1 MAKSTEEERRKKAYK
16 LYKHNEKPTR
26 KKMCLIVDALDDA
39 GISRQDIDLLPWNLE
54 KTKVIKE
61 EMKALKE
68 KKADKRDKGKEV
80 TPTEEERRKKAYKLY
95 KHSAKPT
102 RKKMY
107 LIVDALDGTGISLQ
121 DIDLLPWNLEKTKVI
136 KEEMKALK
144 EKKADKKD
152 KRKEVTP
159 TATPHRSKTE
169 MKKDKEREEKE
180 REREEKE
187 DEEEEVMP
195 AVTPYRSKTKSF
207 GSGSDD
213 GGQDFTRFDNENG
226 KFDIGSRVYAVQDM
240 QHRSHKT
247 EEEHKRKR
255 EKRRREKEEANKK
268 SELAREK
275 SKAEADERD
284 KKEKE
289 KRAKEFAPKF
299 VPKIKFSSGKLLRQE
314 RDASYDSGVE
324 DFTKFESKSEEYA
337 VAHGVYA
344 EQKRTYSVNEEL
356 ERKREELRRKQEE
369 RRRLREEEK
378 EKSMPKAEDVT
389 KARYDDSLE
398 LTFQWYTRM
407 AMPSREEFKRQI
419 EIQRVEITTEDV
431 DLLEWNAAGTRV
443 TNISAMNNKIRARMI
458 KKEAKK
464 APASQRRR
472 Q

>member
-1 MAKSTEEERRKKAYK
+1 MAKST
-16 LYKHNEKPTR
+16 
-26 KKMCLIVDALDDA
+26 D
-39 GISRQDIDLLPWNLE
+39 
-54 KTKVIKE
+54 
-61 EMKALKE
+61 
-68 KKADKRDKGKEV
+68 
-80 TPTEEERRKKAYKLY
+80 EERRKKAYKLY

-102 RKKMY
+102 RKKMC
-107 LIVDALDGTGISLQ
+107 LIVDALDGAGVSRQ

-159 TATPHRSKTE
+159 TEEERRKKAYKLYKHNEKPTRKKMCLIVDALDDTGISRQDIDLLPWNLEKTKVIKEEMKALKEKKADKKDKRKEVTATATPNRSKTE

-180 REREEKE
+180 IE

-195 AVTPYRSKTKSF
+195 TVTPYRSKTKGF
-207 GSGSDD
+207 GSGSDH
-213 GGQDFTRFDNENG
+213 GGQGFTPFDDENG
-226 KFDIGSRVYAVQDM
+226 KFDIGSQVYAVQDN
-240 QHRSHKT
+240 QHRSHKVG
-247 EEEHKRKR
+247 EEHKRKR
-255 EKRRREKEEANKK
+255 EKRRREKEEADKK
-268 SELAREK
+268 SELARQK

-289 KRAKEFAPKF
+289 KRAKEFEPKF
-299 VPKIKFSSGKLLRQE
+299 KPKIRFSSGKLLRQE

-324 DFTKFESKSEEYA
+324 DFTKVESKSEEWK
-337 VAHGVYA
+337 VAEGVYA

-356 ERKREELRRKQEE
+356 ERKREELRRKQEG

-378 EKSMPKAEDVT
+378 QKSMPKAEDVT
-389 KARYDDSLE
+389 KDRYVDSLE

-419 EIQRVEITTEDV
+419 EIQNVDITTEDV

-443 TNISAMNNKIRARMI
+443 TNISAMNNKIRTRMI
-458 KKEAKK
+458 SKEEKK